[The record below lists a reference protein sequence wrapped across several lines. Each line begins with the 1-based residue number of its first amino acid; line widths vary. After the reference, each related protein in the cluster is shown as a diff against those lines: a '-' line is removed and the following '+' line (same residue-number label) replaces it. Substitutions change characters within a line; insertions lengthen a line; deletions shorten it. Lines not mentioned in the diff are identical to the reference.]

1 MQEFSATPSF
11 PKKRFNRIRPQSKR
25 VFSLHSLCFDVGVK
39 PSWLRHFWSFLIWV
53 NLKNRKKS
61 VKICRFI
68 LIFPKFSFLKQFNF
82 RKKKIGKTK
91 TKMEIEFLD
100 NFLLPLQLSS
110 STSSPFKSSIV
121 KLIGRLFRTT
131 SLLAFNGLG
140 DLCLS
145 KIIIIIIKRIFP

>member
-25 VFSLHSLCFDVGVK
+25 VFSLHYLCFDVGVK

-53 NLKNRKKS
+53 NLKKS

-82 RKKKIGKTK
+82 RKKKLAKTK

-145 KIIIIIIKRIFP
+145 KIIIIIKRIFP

>member
-25 VFSLHSLCFDVGVK
+25 VFSLHYLCFDVGVK

-82 RKKKIGKTK
+82 RKKNWQNK

-145 KIIIIIIKRIFP
+145 KIIIIIK